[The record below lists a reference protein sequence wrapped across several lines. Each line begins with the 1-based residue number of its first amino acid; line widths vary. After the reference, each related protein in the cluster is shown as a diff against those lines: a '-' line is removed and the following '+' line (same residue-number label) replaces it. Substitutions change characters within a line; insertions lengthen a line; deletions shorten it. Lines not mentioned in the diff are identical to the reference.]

1 MTKTAWNIRSL
12 VEMLTTEGQR
22 KTSVLLSLYHA
33 RTAR

>member
-22 KTSVLLSLYHA
+22 KTSVLLYHA